1 MNRLQQVL
9 LSTTYAIITPILSL
23 SSSSHP
29 DEEEEVKA
37 HTHTLIKLY
46 KIISVVVVYEKG
58 VGLKSS
64 ITVDTNSRKDL
75 TLQGC
80 TNCPSH
86 PSLSVATHHRQP
98 FYDLVPRDPKR
109 QVPLANNE
117 QIRVAPGES
126 TPNPKAGHAL
136 GPDSSVSTGFGL
148 PVSSLMRPGPRRSKV
163 DQQGNHVSAG
173 PGCFKRYLLGATRQ
187 DIYACFQ
194 MVNQLGPPLEMFEA
208 R

>member
-1 MNRLQQVL
+1 MIKSVWKFINNIAISHKRGMEQAQIID
-9 LSTTYAIITPILSL
+9 TFWTYHRGVPTA
-23 SSSSHP
+23 HY
-29 DEEEEVKA
+29 KA
-37 HTHTLIKLY
+37 PHA
-46 KIISVVVVYEKG
+46 
-58 VGLKSS
+58 
-64 ITVDTNSRKDL
+64 R
-75 TLQGC
+75 
-80 TNCPSH
+80 
-86 PSLSVATHHRQP
+86 PSLSVSTHHRQP

-136 GPDSSVSTGFGL
+136 GSDSSVSTGFGL

-173 PGCFKRYLLGATRQ
+173 PGCFKRYLPGATRQ
-187 DIYACFQ
+187 AYMHGFQ
-194 MVNQLGPPLEMFEA
+194 MVNQLGPPQKCLKVD